1 MSHKNEPSVE
11 TLKNESAR
19 QRWELFHRAIAHAK
33 QCNRKAMQE
42 ADKERGDGNAVDD
55 TDEKAERSEPQLSI
69 AR

>member
-1 MSHKNEPSVE
+1 MNEKTERDVSPAD

-33 QCNRKAMQE
+33 AANMDDMLVVDEPAE
-42 ADKERGDGNAVDD
+42 GAPAVPFL
-55 TDEKAERSEPQLSI
+55 TI